1 MKNYIQPGHI
11 LTLVAPYT
19 VASGAGALVD
29 GIFGVATVD
38 ITSGSTG
45 EFQVC
50 GVFDLAKTSA
60 QAWTLGQRIY
70 WDNTNKRCDSSSAV
84 GPEIGT
90 CTEVAANPTSTGKVR
105 LNAIGVPRD
114 ELVES
119 EGSPA
124 PTSVATAGAGT
135 ITAAMILTETYV
147 RDCAGASRTDTLDT
161 AANIVAAV
169 PGAKVGDVLEL
180 LVINGSDA
188 AETITLAAGTGGA
201 FDANQ
206 TAASRV
212 VGQNTSKL
220 VRIRLTNVT
229 AASEAYVVYA

>member
-38 ITSGSTG
+38 ITSGSSG

-60 QAWTLGQRIY
+60 QAWTLGQLIY

-84 GPEIGT
+84 GPEIGV
-90 CTEVAANPTSTGKVR
+90 CTEVASNPTSTGKVR
-105 LNAIGVPRD
+105 LNGVGVSRD
-114 ELVES
+114 EFVDA

-135 ITAAMILTETYV
+135 ITAAMLLTKIYV
-147 RDCAGASRTDTLDT
+147 RDCAGAGRTDTFDT
-161 AANIVAAV
+161 AAAIVAAV
-169 PGAKVGDVLEL
+169 PNAKVGDVLQL

-188 AETITLAAGTGGA
+188 AETITLAAGTGGG
-201 FDANQ
+201 FDTNQ

-212 VGQNTSKL
+212 VPQNSSKL
-220 VRIRLTNVT
+220 VHIRLTNVT
-229 AASEAYVVYA
+229 AAAEAYVVYA

>member
-1 MKNYIQPGHI
+1 MRNYIQPGHI
-11 LTLVAPYT
+11 LTLTAPYI

-38 ITSGSTG
+38 LAAAASG
-45 EFQVC
+45 EFMVC

-60 QAWTLGQRIY
+60 QAWTVGQQIF
-70 WDNTNKRCDSSSAV
+70 WDNTNKRCDSSSQV
-84 GPEIGT
+84 GPEIGV

-105 LNAIGVPRD
+105 LNGIGVDRD
-114 ELVES
+114 ELVDA

-135 ITAAMILTETYV
+135 ITAAMILSKIYV
-147 RDCAGASRTDTLDT
+147 RDCAGAGRTDTLAT
-161 AANIVAAV
+161 AAEIVAAL
-169 PGAKVGDVLEL
+169 PNAKVGDVLQL
-180 LVINGSDA
+180 YVINGADA
-188 AETITLAAGTGGA
+188 AEAITLAAGTGGA

-206 TAASRV
+206 TATSRV

-220 VRIRLTNVT
+220 VHIRLTNVT